1 LTISPPPLPATPV
14 ATPAPVPGIE
24 RVAPPP
30 VPRRAL
36 VYPGIV
42 LAVLVAGA
50 LARLGPDGPR
60 IAHLVWLAGLVVL
73 GLPLAWRTLRGMFRG
88 HFATDVVA
96 TLAIVTAIVLGEP
109 LAGLVVVLMQTGGEA
124 LERYAEGRA
133 SGAVRALEEDAP
145 RLAHVLGGD
154 APRDVPAGDVATGA
168 RILVRPGEMVPCDAI
183 VVEGRSHVDV
193 SRLTGEP
200 IPVSAAEGVELPS
213 GALNL
218 DGPLVAR
225 VLRPASESQY
235 ERIVALVRTAQA
247 SKAPIQRLADR
258 YAVWFTPLTLLV
270 CVVAWAVSGDA
281 ERVLAVLVVA
291 TPCPLIIAAPVAI
304 VGGIDRAARRRIVVR
319 NGGALERLAAVDAVV
334 LDKTGTVTIGRPRV
348 RRVLVVPG
356 FDEDEVLRLAG
367 AVEHGSGHLLARS
380 LVEACVAAEIDLPEA
395 SGIVEVPGR
404 GVMGTV
410 EGRRVV
416 VGARS
421 LVREEAPDAERALL
435 AIEPDDAGLR
445 AWIAI
450 DGTGAGLVEFADE
463 LRPGVESLAP
473 SLRALGVRR
482 VLLLSGDRE
491 DHTRAIAAAVG
502 IEEWRGELHPED
514 KVRTVQALRAAG
526 HTVLMVGDGTND
538 APALSAASVGIAL
551 AAHGGGV
558 TAEAADAVLLADD
571 PSRIL
576 DAIRIGRR
584 SMRVARQSIRV
595 GLGLSGAAMLVAAAG
610 YIPPLAGALIQ
621 EGIDVAVILNALRAS
636 RPGRG
641 C

>member
-1 LTISPPPLPATPV
+1 MTISPPPLPATPV
-14 ATPAPVPGIE
+14 AAPAPESGIE

-145 RLAHVLGGD
+145 RLAHVLDGD
-154 APRDVPAGDVATGA
+154 APRDIPAGDVATGA

-200 IPVSAAEGVELPS
+200 IPVSAAAGVELPS

-610 YIPPLAGALIQ
+610 YIPPLFGALIQ
-621 EGIDVAVILNALRAS
+621 EGIDVAVIVNALRAS

-641 C
+641 G